1 MKSSEVDDDGELTGI
16 RRSFNVEVI
25 CSPLIED
32 GTSHNSHESPR
43 PRNFPSPWIDVREEL
58 TEKE

>member
-25 CSPLIED
+25 CSPFIED
-32 GTSHNSHESPR
+32 GTSHTSHESHESP
-43 PRNFPSPWIDVREEL
+43 FPIS
-58 TEKE
+58 KETFAKDSFLFI